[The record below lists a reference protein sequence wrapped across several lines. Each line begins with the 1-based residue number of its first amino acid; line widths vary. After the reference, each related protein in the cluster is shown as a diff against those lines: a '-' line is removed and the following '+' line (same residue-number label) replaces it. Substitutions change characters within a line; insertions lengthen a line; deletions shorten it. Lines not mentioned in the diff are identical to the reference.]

1 MSKYTIGIDLGGTTM
16 TAGLVNEKFEVVG
29 KVTWATRLPR
39 PAQDL
44 EKALADLCRTVARE
58 NKVDFAD
65 IRYVG
70 IGTPGSV
77 NFTTGFVGFNTNFGY
92 YDWNLGP
99 DMENLL
105 GCKVYVENDANA
117 AAFGEY
123 IAGGAKGYRDAVIIT
138 LGTGIGSGIILNGK
152 ILRGFNFAA
161 GEMGHNVIVKD
172 GIQCTCGRK
181 GCWERYASA
190 SALTRETKKA
200 MQENK
205 NTIMWQMTQD
215 IDHVNAKLAFDA
227 AAKGDETAQ
236 KVVDSWIE
244 YVGVGIANVI
254 NTFEPEVICI
264 GGGVS
269 NQGEVLLAP
278 VRAYAENET
287 RNITTGK
294 FPAICACTLRN
305 DAGVTVCQLRRR
317 VEQRIAGRR
326 IFCDDRRFLVDKGK
340 VCLLNQRSDRLISGE
355 EVIVIVG
362 LCLPVDDIV
371 NEVIPDC
378 QQGGVCRRSRRL
390 RRVSRFSLFRFRR
403 GLHRRRLHF
412 DSARGTSAQQSDC
425 QQAGKEMFE
434 SHSAPPFTQG
444 TARLPLPQHR

>member
-16 TAGLVNEKFEVVG
+16 TAGIVNENYEIVG
-29 KVTWATRLPR
+29 KLTWATRLPR
-39 PAQDL
+39 PAEDL
-44 EKALADLCRTVARE
+44 EKALADLCRTVARD

-65 IRYVG
+65 IKYVG

-92 YDWNLGP
+92 YDWNLG
-99 DMENLL
+99 
-105 GCKVYVENDANA
+105 
-117 AAFGEY
+117 
-123 IAGGAKGYRDAVIIT
+123 GAKGYNDAVVIT
-138 LGTGIGSGIILNGK
+138 LGTGIGSGIILGGK

-172 GIQCTCGRK
+172 GIQCTCGRR

-190 SALTRETKKA
+190 SALTRETKAA
-200 MQENK
+200 MQADK
-205 NTIMWQMTQD
+205 NTIMWKMTQD

-227 AAKGDETAQ
+227 AAKGDETAR
-236 KVVDSWIE
+236 KVIDSWIE

-294 FPAICACTLRN
+294 FPVICACQLHN
-305 DAGVTVCQLRRR
+305 DAGVIGAAALGSS
-317 VEQRIAGRR
+317 I
-326 IFCDDRRFLVDKGK
+326 
-340 VCLLNQRSDRLISGE
+340 
-355 EVIVIVG
+355 
-362 LCLPVDDIV
+362 
-371 NEVIPDC
+371 
-378 QQGGVCRRSRRL
+378 
-390 RRVSRFSLFRFRR
+390 
-403 GLHRRRLHF
+403 
-412 DSARGTSAQQSDC
+412 
-425 QQAGKEMFE
+425 
-434 SHSAPPFTQG
+434 
-444 TARLPLPQHR
+444 

>member
-16 TAGLVNEKFEVVG
+16 TAGIVNENYEIVG
-29 KVTWATRLPR
+29 KLTWATRLPR
-39 PAQDL
+39 PAEDL
-44 EKALADLCRTVARE
+44 EKALADLCRTVAQD

-65 IRYVG
+65 IKYVG

-99 DMENLL
+99 DLEAML

-117 AAFGEY
+117 AAYGEY
-123 IAGGAKGYRDAVIIT
+123 IAGGAKGYNDAVVIT
-138 LGTGIGSGIILNGK
+138 LGTGIGSGIILGGK

-172 GIQCTCGRK
+172 GIQCTCGRR

-190 SALTRETKKA
+190 SALTRETKAA
-200 MQENK
+200 MQANK
-205 NTIMWQMTQD
+205 NTIMWKMTQD

-227 AAKGDETAQ
+227 AAKGDETAR
-236 KVVDSWIE
+236 KVIDSWIE

-294 FPAICACTLRN
+294 FPVICACQLHN
-305 DAGVTVCQLRRR
+305 DAGVIGAAALGSS
-317 VEQRIAGRR
+317 I
-326 IFCDDRRFLVDKGK
+326 
-340 VCLLNQRSDRLISGE
+340 
-355 EVIVIVG
+355 
-362 LCLPVDDIV
+362 
-371 NEVIPDC
+371 
-378 QQGGVCRRSRRL
+378 
-390 RRVSRFSLFRFRR
+390 
-403 GLHRRRLHF
+403 
-412 DSARGTSAQQSDC
+412 
-425 QQAGKEMFE
+425 
-434 SHSAPPFTQG
+434 
-444 TARLPLPQHR
+444 